1 MDKLTQPIKSFFDGF
16 KKGDKITRC
25 AYFIMGSGAFLRKQ
39 FIKGYL
45 YLSAQILFILYM
57 IRFGFSQLSGLTT
70 LGTTL
75 AGEVFD
81 EAQGIYLYSE
91 GHNSML
97 MLLFG
102 VFCIF
107 VIIGFFAIYFMSVR
121 GAIANQ
127 KLIEEG
133 KQLPGFRDE
142 LKTLLNE
149 RYHVTILA
157 LPTILTFAFTIAP
170 LVFMVLIAFTNFDVD
185 HQPPGSLFTW
195 VGLQNFKDLLYN
207 NKIISGTF
215 FALLKWTFIWAI
227 FATFLNYIFGM
238 LLAMLIN
245 SKGIKIKK
253 FWRTIFIISIAIPQ
267 FVSLLLMSQLL
278 HDQGPVNVL
287 LMNWGV
293 ISEPIKFL
301 TNGTLAKITVIV
313 VNLWVGVPYTM
324 LITSGILMNIPEDMY
339 ESARI
344 DGAGPVRQFFSITLP
359 YMLSVT
365 TPYLIT
371 QFIGNINNFNLIF
384 LLTGG
389 GPLSLD
395 YYQAGKTDLL
405 VTWLYKLTLTEK
417 NYALASTVGII
428 IFVISAVLSLVVFR
442 KVTAKESDFQ

>member
-1 MDKLTQPIKSFFDGF
+1 MDKLTQPIKNFFDGF

-133 KQLPGFRDE
+133 KSLPGFRDE

-170 LVFMVLIAFTNFDVD
+170 LVFMVLIAFTNFDID

-301 TNGTLAKITVIV
+301 TNGTLAKVTVIV

-371 QFIGNINNFNLIF
+371 QFIGNINNFNLIY